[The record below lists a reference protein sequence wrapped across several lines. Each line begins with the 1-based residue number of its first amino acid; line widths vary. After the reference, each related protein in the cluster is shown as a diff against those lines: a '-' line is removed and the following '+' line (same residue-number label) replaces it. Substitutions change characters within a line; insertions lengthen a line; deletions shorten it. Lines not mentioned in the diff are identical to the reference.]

1 LPDNFKDILCR
12 LFRDWSRQEAG
23 ELSLLAGSGSNR
35 RYYRIKGKNMTAI
48 GVFNPVVAENK
59 AFLSFTRHFLKKG
72 FLVPAILGES
82 EKNGCYLLQDLG
94 DISLFSLLEKSKGK
108 EGFPGDLL
116 SLYQQAL
123 RDLARFQVAGREDLD
138 YSVCYPR
145 RAFDRPA
152 ILWDL
157 NYFKYYYLN
166 LAGIP
171 YDEQKLQD
179 DFEALAA
186 CLLKADTGYFM
197 YRDFQARNILVHRG
211 NLYYID
217 YQGGREG
224 ALQYD
229 VVSLLFQAKA
239 ALPRETRE
247 KLLSFYLDEVSRLAP
262 VDRER
267 FMRDYPAY
275 ILIRLLQVLG
285 AYGFRGYYERKE
297 HFIESMGF
305 ALDNLR
311 WWLGSQHPGAPL
323 PELEKALKNMVARP
337 RVAAIHPDNNLQVS
351 VNSFS
356 YKKGIPPD
364 ESGNGGGF
372 VFDCRM
378 LPNPGR
384 QPEFM
389 ELTGKSEAVV
399 AFLEKEPAVAGFLSD
414 VYRLVDAG
422 VANYLERGFS
432 HLQVSFGCTG
442 GQHRSV
448 YCAEMLYKH
457 LRNRYPV
464 TLILKHREIQAD
476 GQ

>member
-1 LPDNFKDILCR
+1 
-12 LFRDWSRQEAG
+12 
-23 ELSLLAGSGSNR
+23 
-35 RYYRIKGKNMTAI
+35 MTAV
-48 GVFNPVVAENK
+48 GVFNPVAAENK
-59 AFLSFTRHFLKKG
+59 AFLAFTRHFLEKG
-72 FLVPAILGES
+72 FRVPAILGIS
-82 EKNGCYLLQDLG
+82 ENDGCYLLQDLG
-94 DISLFSLLEKSKGK
+94 DTSLFSLLGK
-108 EGFPGDLL
+108 HKIREGFPGDMM
-116 SLYQQAL
+116 SFYRQAL
-123 RDLARFQVAGREDLD
+123 RDLARFQVEGREGLD
-138 YSVCYPR
+138 YGVCYPR

-186 CLLKADTGYFM
+186 CLLKADTRYFI
-197 YRDFQARNILVHRG
+197 YRDFQARNILVCRG

-247 KLLSFYLDEVSRLAP
+247 ELLSFYLDEVSRLAP
-262 VDRER
+262 IDRER
-267 FMRDYPAY
+267 FMEDYPAY

-311 WWLGSQHPGAPL
+311 WWLGSQHLDTPL

-372 VFDCRM
+372 VFDCRI

-389 ELTGKSEAVV
+389 EMTGKSEAVID
-399 AFLEKEPAVAGFLSD
+399 FLEKEPAVAGFLSD

-422 VANYLERGFS
+422 VTNYLERGFS

-448 YCAEMLYKH
+448 YCAEMLYRH
-457 LRNRYPV
+457 LKSKYPV
-464 TLILKHREIQAD
+464 TLVLKHREIQAA
-476 GQ
+476 GQEPGER